1 VDDAENEQNPIFL
14 DHVVHDSVVADA
26 EPMEG
31 VGDATDRLDGLA
43 PDSPRSGGVIRE
55 LLECGLNPCPRLWR
69 ELLQRTLDG
78 GGELDLVR
86 FQSRSFRL
94 VVRPLA

>member
-1 VDDAENEQNPIFL
+1 MDDAENEQNPIFL
-14 DHVVHDSVVADA
+14 DHVVHDAVVADA

-31 VGDATDRLDGLA
+31 VGDTLDSLDGLA
-43 PDSPRSGGVIRE
+43 TDPPWFRGVIRE
-55 LLECGLNPCPRLWR
+55 LLDCGSNPCPSLWR
-69 ELLQRTLDG
+69 ELLQRTRGG
-78 GGELDLVR
+78 GGELDLIR